1 MKSFISFSALVF
13 CIAASCSAPKNA
25 TENKPTASIDEAI
38 QARNYTFKARTAVPT
53 GGRTRQLTTDF
64 DLDIGKDTIVSY
76 LPYFG
81 RAYTAQIGGR
91 ENGLQFTSTDFEYD
105 DKVSEN
111 GLHEIRIK
119 PKDARD
125 VQLLLLS
132 VSKNGYGTL
141 QVTSTN
147 RQPISF
153 SGVVETNEK

>member
-1 MKSFISFSALVF
+1 MLFA
-13 CIAASCSAPKNA
+13 AASCSSPKNT
-25 TENKPTASIDEAI
+25 TEKKPTSSIDEAI
-38 QARNYTFKARTAVPT
+38 QARNYRFKARTAVPT
-53 GGRTRQLTTDF
+53 GGRTRQLTSDF
-64 DLDIGKDTIVSY
+64 DLDIGKDTIISY

-105 DKVSEN
+105 DQVSKK

-125 VQLLLLS
+125 VQSLLLS
-132 VSKNGYGTL
+132 VSKNGFGTL

-153 SGVVETNEK
+153 SGVVEANEK